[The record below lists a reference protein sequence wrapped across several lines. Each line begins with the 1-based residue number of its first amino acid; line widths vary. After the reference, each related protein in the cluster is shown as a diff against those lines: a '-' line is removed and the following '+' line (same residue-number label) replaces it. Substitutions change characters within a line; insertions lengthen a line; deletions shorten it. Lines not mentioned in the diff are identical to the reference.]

1 MTTGARRVF
10 TAEEVAAHVSP
21 DDLWM
26 VINGK
31 VYDVTSLIEQHPGGS
46 EVLFDCAGVDATI
59 PFYDVSHSEN
69 AFEMLLPCFK
79 GYLKC
84 DNNIELESATKR
96 KSNKYYRGFRELRDA
111 QQQSQQDPQTQGN
124 NLFIFILSLMAFS
137 GLGMFIYLQ
146 RKKWSEWI

>member
-1 MTTGARRVF
+1 MSTGSRRVF

-69 AFEMLLPCFK
+69 AFEMLSPCFK
-79 GYLKC
+79 GYLKR
-84 DNNIELESATKR
+84 DDSIELGVSTKK
-96 KSNKYYRGFRELRDA
+96 KSNKYYRTFQKIREV
-111 QQQSQQDPQTQGN
+111 QQQSQQDNQAQRN
-124 NLFIFILSLMAFS
+124 NSFIFILSLMAFS

>member
-1 MTTGARRVF
+1 MSTGSRRVF
-10 TAEEVAAHVSP
+10 TAEEVATHVSA

-69 AFEMLLPCFK
+69 AFEMLSPCFK
-79 GYLKC
+79 GYLKR
-84 DNNIELESATKR
+84 DSSIELGLTTKR
-96 KSNKYYRGFRELRDA
+96 KSDKYYRSLQEIREA
-111 QQQSQQDPQTQGN
+111 QRQPLQDTQAQGN
-124 NLFIFILSLMAFS
+124 KSFILILSLMAFS